1 MSALTT
7 DRIRGHATRLGLTHL
22 TETITALVER
32 AETAQLGYLEFV
44 DLLLEEEVGL
54 RESRRFRNALKLSG
68 LPHHKTLE
76 EFDFAFQ
83 PDLDTRKIRDLATLE
98 FIRAKSNVALLGPPG
113 VGKTM
118 LAVALAVAACQA
130 GFSIYFTTLDD
141 LVRRLRTA
149 EATGRFNRQL
159 QAFLRPAVLVVD
171 EVGYLPLDRAEANMF
186 FQLIT
191 RRYER
196 GTMIVTSNKS
206 FTEWGGVLG
215 DDVLATAILDRLLHH
230 CDVIAI
236 NGPSYRLKDRLTLV
250 TGTEPMP

>member
-1 MSALTT
+1 MSTLTT
-7 DRIRGHATRLGLTHL
+7 DRIRQHATRLGLTHL

-32 AETAQLGYLEFV
+32 AENQQMGYLDFV

-68 LPHHKTLE
+68 LPHHKTLA

-83 PDLDTRKIRDLATLE
+83 PDLDGRKVRDLATLE

-130 GFSIYFTTLDD
+130 GYSIYFTTLDD

-215 DDVLATAILDRLLHH
+215 DDILATAILDRLLHH

-236 NGPSYRLKDRLTLV
+236 NGPSYRLKGRLTLV
-250 TGTEPMP
+250 TGTDPMP